1 MSVDYVLGAPGSGK
15 SSLAPLLR
23 TLLPGRVV
31 LDWDALM
38 EPAGRLAGRPV
49 HEHPDAWDPYT
60 DLVRAVVG
68 QLGSSPVVLLT
79 VCTPD
84 ELRGWPP
91 GRWLLLDCDDT
102 TRRTRLGP
110 RGDPAEATGAV
121 ADAASYRAL
130 GLPAVD
136 TSGVPLPEA
145 ARLLA
150 VALSGSDA
158 RGDG

>member
-1 MSVDYVLGAPGSGK
+1 MHYVLGAPGSGK

-38 EPAGRLAGRPV
+38 EPAGTLAGWPV
-49 HEHPDAWDPYT
+49 REHPDTWGPYS

-102 TRRTRLGP
+102 TRRTRLAP
-110 RGDPAEATGAV
+110 RGDLAEATGAV

-130 GLPAVD
+130 GLPVVD
-136 TSGVPLPEA
+136 TTSLPLPDA
-145 ARLLA
+145 ARRLA
-150 VALSGSDA
+150 AALAGSDA